1 MQLPNIR
8 DDNRWLIALWILD
21 KIIMIVIVAMLR

>member
-1 MQLPNIR
+1 MRLPNIR

-21 KIIMIVIVAMLR
+21 KMIMIAIVAMLR